1 MAALIPYKGSEKFIF
16 ISYAHRDIDM
26 VAPILTHLQQDG
38 YRFWFDSGIDPG
50 TEWDE
55 FIANTINKSDY
66 FIAFI
71 SKNYL
76 SSNNCKDEPNFAR
89 DLNKK
94 RLLVYLEEVKL
105 PMGMAMRMNRIQSI
119 YKYGYTNEGEFYETL
134 YSSDGITPPL
144 RTLA

>member
-1 MAALIPYKGSEKFIF
+1 MSTINPYKGSDKFIF
-16 ISYAHRDIDM
+16 ISYAHKDADM
-26 VAPILTHLQQDG
+26 VFPILSRLQADG

-55 FIANTINKSDY
+55 FIAKTINNSDY

-76 SSNNCKDEPNFAR
+76 ASDNCKDELNFAR
-89 DLNKK
+89 DLDKK

-105 PMGMAMRMNRIQSI
+105 PLGMAMRMNRIQSVF
-119 YKYGYTNEGEFYETL
+119 KYTYRVETGL
-134 YSSDGITPPL
+134 KTSSIRCSILLTV
-144 RTLA
+144 